1 MTISSETLFLTMCR
15 MTDMELI
22 ESVKQRTLSSMEMFL
37 RNFSK
42 VPDDKLT
49 WQATPTAKSAL
60 RIGAHTALYASRF
73 ARMIKSRTLPAPE
86 NLADWLARI
95 EKEERAVTSRKEV
108 EKILREGTAEVL
120 QALDSLK
127 PEDLDSSIDSGQG
140 WSMTMLQV
148 IGLPAF
154 HATVHCGQIDFLQ
167 TCWDDQEVYVG

>member
-1 MTISSETLFLTMCR
+1 MAHSHAM
-15 MTDMELI
+15 DLI

-42 VPDDKLT
+42 VPDDKLN

-60 RIGAHTALYASRF
+60 RIGAHTALYSSRF
-73 ARMIKSRTLPAPE
+73 ACMIKTRTLPAPT
-86 NLADWLARI
+86 NLTDWLAGL
-95 EKEERAVTSRKEV
+95 EAEETAVTSREEV
-108 EKILREGTAEVL
+108 VRIMREGTDEVL
-120 QALDSLK
+120 EALDALK
-127 PEDLDSSIDSGQG
+127 PEDLDFNFDSGQG

-167 TCWDDQEVYVG
+167 TCWDDQEIYLG